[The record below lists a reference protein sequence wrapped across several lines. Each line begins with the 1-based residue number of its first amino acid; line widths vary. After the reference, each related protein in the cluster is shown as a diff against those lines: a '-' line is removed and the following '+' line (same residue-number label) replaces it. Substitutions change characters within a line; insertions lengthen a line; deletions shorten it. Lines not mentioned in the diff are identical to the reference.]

1 MMMERG
7 SKYKAY
13 ADLRESRLRM
23 KLINNQ
29 PTQPLEN
36 NHFINNVTPLKKQAK
51 LQGQRSFQATT
62 INQQKG
68 TCVLL
73 TPSVPNSSINERKKL
88 VEPLV
93 QNSSTL
99 PIRSLSKINENNSRL
114 RGSKS
119 SLNSP
124 EKRKSGIFTAIRSS
138 RRSMQTWMK

>member
-1 MMMERG
+1 MMERG

-51 LQGQRSFQATT
+51 RQGQKSFQATT
-62 INQQKG
+62 TNRQKG
-68 TCVLL
+68 SCVQ
-73 TPSVPNSSINERKKL
+73 K
-88 VEPLV
+88 
-93 QNSSTL
+93 SSTL
-99 PIRSLSKINENNSRL
+99 PARSLSKFNESNSRL

-124 EKRKSGIFTAIRSS
+124 EKRKSGIFKTIRSS

>member
-13 ADLRESRLRM
+13 ADLRESRLKM
-23 KLINNQ
+23 KLINNE

-36 NHFINNVTPLKKQAK
+36 NHFLNNVTPLKKQAK

-62 INQQKG
+62 TNRQKG
-68 TCVLL
+68 PCVLL
-73 TPSVPNSSINERKKL
+73 APSVPNSSRNERRKP

-93 QNSSTL
+93 QKSSTQ
-99 PIRSLSKINENNSRL
+99 PARSHSKFNENNSRL